1 MFPIHVFDILATTK
15 YQEILPVLLLL
26 FNIRKILRE
35 ILCWWKNF
43 VILKDIESLK
53 LIFLP
58 FNIFHRRG

>member
-26 FNIRKILRE
+26 FKH
-35 ILCWWKNF
+35 KHF
-43 VILKDIESLK
+43 VILNAIESLK

-58 FNIFHRRG
+58 FNIFYMRC